1 VGKCNK
7 VKENVCW
14 MYSHTLIMTV
24 IINITLKRQYDTAE
38 QIWSQVDLVFIG
50 KNCYNFLRQK
60 KKNNTW

>member
-1 VGKCNK
+1 
-7 VKENVCW
+7 
-14 MYSHTLIMTV
+14 MTV

-60 KKNNTW
+60 KKTTLGKNTFLTLK